1 MELRWDSGTE
11 VVIRAAAK
19 HGVNNLA
26 DGSLNRRG
34 NRRSRAE
41 TKGPVGAGAGT
52 SFLAPWQF
60 GASARET
67 NGVQQSRCC
76 QSVMTGFL
84 PPGSLARDS
93 QRLSCPIRNDGQ
105 WATPTARVPPVGK
118 IVKRRRRVVQS
129 APGGR
134 PRFAT
139 CVRMTLNTTI
149 HKRQNNY
156 IPLCR

>member
-1 MELRWDSGTE
+1 MHHVTRRGAPLLFAPSNTAREKKKKSHTMCMELRWDSGTE

-67 NGVQQSRCC
+67 NGVQRSRCC
-76 QSVMTGFL
+76 QSVMTGFS
-84 PPGSLARDS
+84 PPGSIARDS

-105 WATPTARVPPVGK
+105 RATPTARP
-118 IVKRRRRVVQS
+118 
-129 APGGR
+129 
-134 PRFAT
+134 T
-139 CVRMTLNTTI
+139 CWED
-149 HKRQNNY
+149 
-156 IPLCR
+156 C